1 MGTKRKEAEDF
12 RNVETEKRL
21 PQTYSERFNILNELL
36 MHWLGCKL
44 KE

>member
-1 MGTKRKEAEDF
+1 MGKKGKEAEDF
-12 RNVETEKRL
+12 RNVETAKRL
-21 PQTYSERFNILNELL
+21 PQTHSERFNIQNELL